1 MSSQPVRTNPQFS
14 FTPKEQGVM
23 EKLARI
29 VTGVF
34 GAWRNHVRARRC
46 YRSKTSKDRLIEVM
60 ICLAEPMG
68 GWHDQVS
75 LDEPKE
81 LEDSQLDSRVQDGFR
96 VIPM

>member
-29 VTGVF
+29 
-34 GAWRNHVRARRC
+34 VRARRC

>member
-1 MSSQPVRTNPQFS
+1 
-14 FTPKEQGVM
+14 
-23 EKLARI
+23 
-29 VTGVF
+29 
-34 GAWRNHVRARRC
+34 
-46 YRSKTSKDRLIEVM
+46 M